1 MTLPNFLIIGAAKA
15 GTTSLYSYLD
25 QHPQIY
31 MSAEK
36 EPRFFALEGETP
48 HFQGPT
54 QNINQFSVTG
64 LAAYQQLFDGVTDEI
79 AIGEASTLYLHSPK
93 ALERIRHYIPDAKIV
108 VGLRDPA
115 ERAFSSY
122 VHLVRDG
129 FEPLSFPESLSAEP
143 ERIQSNWQPLWFYQQ
158 RGFYA
163 RQLEQY
169 FKAFGAENIQVYL
182 YEDLAANSLAVAQ
195 EIYRFLSVDATF
207 RPDLTRENVSG
218 VPKNKR
224 IQRLLTQD
232 NFLKAVIKPLVPKQ
246 LRRGMVDKVK
256 QQNLGKK
263 PTLLP
268 EIRQQLADLYRE
280 DVLHLQDLIGRD
292 LSGWLKVS

>member
-1 MTLPNFLIIGAAKA
+1 MTLPNFLIVGAAKA

-31 MSAEK
+31 MSTEK
-36 EPRFFALEGETP
+36 EPRFFALEGETL

-54 QNINQFSVTG
+54 QDINQFSVTD
-64 LAAYQQLFDGVTDEI
+64 LAAYQQLFEGVTDEI

-93 ALERIRHYIPDAKIV
+93 ALERIRYHIPKAKIV

-143 ERIQSNWQPLWFYQQ
+143 ERIQDNWQPLWFYQQ

-163 RQLEQY
+163 KQLKQY
-169 FKAFGAENIQVYL
+169 LEAFGSDNVQVYL
-182 YEDLAANSLAVAQ
+182 YEDLAADSLTVAQ
-195 EIYRFLSVDATF
+195 KIYHFLGVDTAFT
-207 RPDLTRENVSG
+207 PNLTRENVSG

-224 IQRLLTQD
+224 VQRLLTQD
-232 NFLKAVIKPLVPKQ
+232 NFLKTMIKPLLPKS
-246 LRRGMVDKVK
+246 LRRKMVSKVK

-268 EIRQQLADLYRE
+268 ETRRHLIELYRE
-280 DVLHLQDLIGRD
+280 DILQVQDLINRD
-292 LSGWLKVS
+292 LSGWLKAS

>member
-25 QHPQIY
+25 QHPQIF

-36 EPRFFALEGETP
+36 EPRFFALEGEEL

-54 QNINQFSVTG
+54 QNINQFSVTDMET
-64 LAAYQQLFDGVTDEI
+64 YQQLFAGVTDEI

-93 ALERIRHYIPDAKIV
+93 ALERIRHYIPEAKIV

-129 FEPLSFPESLSAEP
+129 FESLSFAESLDAEP
-143 ERIQSNWQPLWFYQQ
+143 ERIQNNWQPLWFYQQ

-163 RQLEQY
+163 QQMKQY
-169 FKAFGAENIQVYL
+169 INAFGAENIHVYL
-182 YEDLAANSLAVAQ
+182 YEDLAADSLAIAQ
-195 EIYRFLSVDATF
+195 TIYRFLGVDTDF
-207 RPDLTRENVSG
+207 VPDLTRENVSG
-218 VPKNKR
+218 VPKNKL
-224 IQRLLTQD
+224 IQRLLTKD
-232 NFLKAVIKPLVPKQ
+232 NPLKAAIKPLVPKQ
-246 LRRGMVDKVK
+246 LRRNMADKVK

-263 PTLLP
+263 PVLLP
-268 EIRQQLADLYRE
+268 EIRQQLTSLYRE
-280 DVLHLQDLIGRD
+280 DILRLQDLIDRD
-292 LSGWLKVS
+292 LSSWLKVS